1 MPRNG
6 AQWSDC
12 REVQERFD
20 RPLDR
25 RDLNGSLMGSE
36 LPEGLRRVDRCRIVL
51 LPFHA
56 VAL

>member
-1 MPRNG
+1 MNG